1 LRRERREVFEKCVL
15 HIFGDRREAAEYEA
29 RELAGL
35 RELLGERLVTH
46 GTVGSME
53 LAEEL
58 STIPVLLAPSLEE
71 MFGNQFIEAKLLGVR
86 GIVAEGTA
94 MAENARRIGSG
105 VVVGQRDAD
114 GLARAIAEA
123 LENPREVAE
132 MEAVRGRIL
141 DFMGPKEVARRH
153 GEVYEKLK
161 AES

>member
-1 LRRERREVFEKCVL
+1 
-15 HIFGDRREAAEYEA
+15 
-29 RELAGL
+29 
-35 RELLGERLVTH
+35 
-46 GTVGSME
+46 ME